1 MKIFAVIE
9 HLPKTGRVK
18 RGRFEAM
25 LKARNFAN
33 LPGVP
38 CGWVSDHA
46 YTNVIEAK
54 EAIIEAC
61 AASNVAILKAY
72 VIEYGN
78 FALLP

>member
-1 MKIFAVIE
+1 VKIFAVIE
-9 HLPKTGRVK
+9 HK

-25 LKARNFAN
+25 LKARDFAN

-38 CGWVSDHA
+38 CGWESDHTYSTVGKA
-46 YTNVIEAK
+46 KDAVIEAS
-54 EAIIEAC
+54 
-61 AASNVAILKAY
+61 AASGVAILKAY

>member
-9 HLPKTGRVK
+9 HKSSTGRNK

-25 LKARNFAN
+25 LRARDFAN

-38 CGWVSDHA
+38 CGWVSDHKYA
-46 YTNVIEAK
+46 DVVEARD
-54 EAIIEAC
+54 AIIEAS
-61 AASNVAILKAY
+61 AASGVPIQKAY

-78 FALLP
+78 FALVP